1 MNLDINLSNKQ
12 LIVRKKVV
20 SFIKNYAKFNNT
32 AFEYEHLKA
41 VLYNEKK
48 FINDEENNIVYE
60 YEYDDYG
67 NIITIKTSN
76 NNIYTNKSLSY
87 DSLNRL
93 ISYNG
98 DDVIYSSVNPWLIQ
112 YINGFNLTFDD
123 NKLTRISKNNMD
135 YSYIYDD
142 KGFRLKKINNNTD
155 EITEYF
161 YEGNNLVLETCNNY
175 KIYYYYDEN
184 NDLIGFKYNNQKYY
198 YIRNIFNTI
207 EKVIDSNGNIVIS
220 YRYDPYGR
228 VIMTTKAN
236 NAPINHFVYKGYYYD
251 DETEFYYLLS
261 RYYYPEICRRISPDL
276 IDYLDHQSIIGLNL
290 YSYCNNDPVNK
301 YDPTGHSAIA
311 LLIAFGIGAVL
322 GGIYGGVSAAA
333 NGQNVLAGIAIGA
346 VVGGVTGLITEKA
359 SVPLMLFLTFAV
371 GASGDIA
378 SQIIL
383 DEKSFWEVNLISAA
397 WAGVAN
403 AGLALVGKGLSI
415 VDKMAGL
422 TTAESIIFGTMTNSP
437 LLGLGMAINM
447 GISKHALVYTVND
460 LYNDTFGKYKQLT
473 WRGKI

>member
-1 MNLDINLSNKQ
+1 MNLD
-12 LIVRKKVV
+12 
-20 SFIKNYAKFNNT
+20 
-32 AFEYEHLKA
+32 
-41 VLYNEKK
+41 
-48 FINDEENNIVYE
+48 
-60 YEYDDYG
+60 
-67 NIITIKTSN
+67 
-76 NNIYTNKSLSY
+76 IYTNKSLLY
-87 DSLNRL
+87 DSLNIL

-98 DDVIYSSVNPWLIQ
+98 NDVIYSSINPWLIQ

-142 KGFRLKKINNNTD
+142 KGFRIKKINNNTD
-155 EITEYF
+155 ETTEYF

-175 KIYYYYDEN
+175 KIYYYYYYYYYDEN

-198 YIRNIFNTI
+198 YIRNIFKTI
-207 EKVIDSNGNIVIS
+207 EKVIDNNGNIVIS
-220 YRYDPYGR
+220 YRYDPYGK

-236 NAPINHFVYKGYYYD
+236 NAPINHFLYKGYYYD

>member
-76 NNIYTNKSLSY
+76 NSICTTKSLSY

-93 ISYNG
+93 ICYNG
-98 DDVIYSSVNPWLIQ
+98 NDVIYSSINPWLIQ

-142 KGFRLKKINNNTD
+142 KGFRIKKINNNTD

-161 YEGNNLVLETCNNY
+161 YEGNNLILETCNNY
-175 KIYYYYDEN
+175 KIYYYDEN

-198 YIRNIFNTI
+198 YIRNAFKTI
-207 EKVIDSNGNIVIS
+207 EKVIDNNGNIVIS
-220 YRYDPYGR
+220 YRYDPYGM

-236 NAPINHFVYKGYYYD
+236 NAPINHFLYKGYYYD

-261 RYYYPEICRRISPDL
+261 RYYYPEICRWISPDL

-290 YSYCNNDPVNK
+290 YAYCNNDPVNK
-301 YDPTGHSAIA
+301 YDPTGNSAIA
-311 LLIAFGIGAVL
+311 LLIVFGIGAVL

-371 GASGDIA
+371 GAGGDIA

-383 DEKSFWEVNLISAA
+383 DEKSFLELNLISAA

-447 GISKHALVYTVND
+447 GISKHASVYTVND

>member
-1 MNLDINLSNKQ
+1 M
-12 LIVRKKVV
+12 
-20 SFIKNYAKFNNT
+20 
-32 AFEYEHLKA
+32 E
-41 VLYNEKK
+41 
-48 FINDEENNIVYE
+48 
-60 YEYDDYG
+60 
-67 NIITIKTSN
+67 
-76 NNIYTNKSLSY
+76 
-87 DSLNRL
+87 
-93 ISYNG
+93 
-98 DDVIYSSVNPWLIQ
+98 
-112 YINGFNLTFDD
+112 
-123 NKLTRISKNNMD
+123 NKLGI
-135 YSYIYDD
+135 
-142 KGFRLKKINNNTD
+142 G
-155 EITEYF
+155 
-161 YEGNNLVLETCNNY
+161 GNNLILETCNNY

-198 YIRNIFNTI
+198 YIRNAFKTI
-207 EKVIDSNGNIVIS
+207 EKVIDNNGNIVIS
-220 YRYDPYGR
+220 YRYDPYGK

-236 NAPINHFVYKGYYYD
+236 NAPINHFLYKGYYYD